1 MTTNEA
7 ERAMQ
12 LILELWPNQPK
23 PDALLANRMQTLAKD
38 FPHVGIDQAEKAIL
52 AAFEEQRSTP
62 SARQTEPNW
71 EKLTTRLRI
80 IERGESGENAVRDFG
95 PTGDDDAPRINWGR
109 NAQGELTQDGWTAAA
124 WADKHLALADYWF
137 AGKGDAPKSR
147 AMDAWCDRKLR
158 NRAASLRANGFTQH
172 APFTAT
178 KGV

>member
-95 PTGDDDAPRINWGR
+95 PTGEGDAPRINWGR
-109 NAQGELTQDGWTAAA
+109 NAQGELTQGGRTAAE
-124 WADKHLALADYWF
+124 WADSHERMAD
-137 AGKGDAPKSR
+137 AMVRKVAAPKAR
-147 AMDAWCDRKLR
+147 EHNYRLACKLR